1 MVAVVRALLK
11 TWPGQNDL
19 NQDSARRVRVRI
31 QNSGGRKFLLIGK
44 NLEQDQAGGLVSQQG
59 GLRAPASAM
68 SAPL

>member
-44 NLEQDQAGGLVSQQG
+44 NLEQDQAGGLVS
-59 GLRAPASAM
+59 
-68 SAPL
+68 